1 MAPHSRRETDAP
13 IQTAGEIFRDGT
25 AIELLRDPAR
35 PEGFSLVCSRQG
47 ILDPKPVLSH
57 GGRVYA
63 PVRAERAVSKA
74 VCFPTR
80 VAQPESAE
88 KIVHGRARPPSPPS
102 RPARTVHHRDG
113 LHDFCVLDVT
123 CFADRTDSLDRRPR
137 GKPKKSRAADAGCVV
152 PSPPP
157 LGRSEAR

>member
-1 MAPHSRRETDAP
+1 M
-13 IQTAGEIFRDGT
+13 
-25 AIELLRDPAR
+25 
-35 PEGFSLVCSRQG
+35 CSRQG

-80 VAQPESAE
+80 VAQPESA
-88 KIVHGRARPPSPPS
+88 KKLFTDVHALLRRHLAELDPCITAIALTIFASWMSP
-102 RPARTVHHRDG
+102 
-113 LHDFCVLDVT
+113 VLPI
-123 CFADRTDSLDRRPR
+123 APDSLDRRPGR
-137 GKPKKSRAADAGCVV
+137 KPKKSRAADAGCVV